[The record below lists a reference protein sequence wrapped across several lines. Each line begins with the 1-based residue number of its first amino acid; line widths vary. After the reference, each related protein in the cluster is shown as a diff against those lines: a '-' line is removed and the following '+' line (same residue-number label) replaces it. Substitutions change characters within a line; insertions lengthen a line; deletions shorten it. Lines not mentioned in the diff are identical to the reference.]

1 MTRFGHFV
9 RLCALCLLVFGVV
22 TGAAGFGQSTG
33 GSTAPKSD
41 LIDATRLI
49 EDLRTLSSDAMAG
62 RRTGTDGA
70 AAARKFIVQ
79 RFGEAK
85 LEPVGSS
92 FELPFSSA
100 VAESSG
106 LRGVNVAGRVRGRTS
121 PDRYIVVSA
130 HYDHIGVKAGQV
142 FNGAN
147 DNASGAAALSV
158 IAEYFLRH
166 RPAVSLLFVAFDAE
180 EENLAGSRAFVR
192 SPPVPLTSIIAN
204 VNLDMIGRDT
214 SETLWIAGVHRFP
227 VFDPFVMNTA
237 ASAPIRVRL
246 GHDDP
251 SGRNGEDWTRDS
263 DHYAFIEAGIPALYI
278 GVEDYKFLHSADDD
292 FGSMMPAFYAA
303 AVDAV
308 VNVIEGVDAGAEA
321 IARVRSQTR

>member
-1 MTRFGHFV
+1 MP
-9 RLCALCLLVFGVV
+9 CLLGLGVAA
-22 TGAAGFGQSTG
+22 GAGFGQVPG
-33 GSTAPKSD
+33 AAPPRSD
-41 LIDATRLI
+41 LIDAPRLI
-49 EDLRTLSSDAMAG
+49 DDLRTLSSDAMAG

-70 AAARKFIVQ
+70 AAARAFLVQ
-79 RFGEAK
+79 RFSDVK
-85 LEPVGSS
+85 LQPVGES
-92 FELPFSSA
+92 FEVPFQRPSTGST
-100 VAESSG
+100 G
-106 LRGVNVAGRVRGRTS
+106 LRGVNIVGRVAGRTN
-121 PDRYIVVSA
+121 PDRHVVVSA
-130 HYDHIGVKAGQV
+130 HYDHIGIKGGQV

-158 IAEYFLRH
+158 IAEYFVRH

-180 EENLAGSRAFVR
+180 EADLAGSRAFVR
-192 SPPVPLTSIIAN
+192 SPPVPLASIVAN
-204 VNLDMIGRDT
+204 INLDMIGRDA

-227 VFDPFVMNTA
+227 VFEPFVMNTA
-237 ASAPIRVRL
+237 ASAPIRIRL

-292 FGSMMPAFYAA
+292 FATMMPEFYAA
-303 AVDAV
+303 AVDAI

-321 IARVRSQTR
+321 IARVRSQVR